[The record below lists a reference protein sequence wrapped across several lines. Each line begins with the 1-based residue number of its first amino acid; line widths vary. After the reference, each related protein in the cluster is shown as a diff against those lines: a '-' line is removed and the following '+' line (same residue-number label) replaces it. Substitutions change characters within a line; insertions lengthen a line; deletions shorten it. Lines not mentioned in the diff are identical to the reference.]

1 MKENDP
7 NWSQI
12 PDRLYRLSIIGGS
25 GSVKINSVFNLIRQ
39 EPDIDKLYLYAKD
52 PYNEKYQLLNNI
64 RERTGLKHFNHS
76 KAFIEYSNDNG
87 DIYKNIEE

>member
-25 GSVKINSVFNLIRQ
+25 GSVKINSLFNLISQ
-39 EPDIDKLYLYAKD
+39 EPDIDELYLYAKD
-52 PYNEKYQLLNNI
+52 PYNKKYQLLIN
-64 RERTGLKHFNHS
+64 R
-76 KAFIEYSNDNG
+76 
-87 DIYKNIEE
+87 